1 MAATEIDSNLLK
13 RCIAEEPGAWKDFVD
28 RFIGLFVHVIHHSA
42 QARSIRLSQDDID
55 DLCADV
61 FLQIVANDYA
71 VLRKYRRRS
80 SLPTYLS
87 VVARRVVV
95 RSMANRRMAEAF
107 GHVQAHQSSL
117 DHAQA
122 GAPEQQ
128 RIDDRDE
135 IKKLLKELPAMDA
148 AVVKQFHLE
157 GRSYREIS
165 NRLGIAENSIG
176 PTLTRAREKM
186 RSRQSGS

>member
-1 MAATEIDSNLLK
+1 MAATEIDSKLLK

-42 QARSIRLSQDDID
+42 QARSVRISQDDID
-55 DLCADV
+55 DLCSDV

-71 VLRKYRRRS
+71 VLRNYRGRS

-87 VVARRVVV
+87 VVARRIVV
-95 RSMANRRMAEAF
+95 RSMANRRMAEAL

-117 DHAQA
+117 DHAHA

-165 NRLGIAENSIG
+165 NKLGIAENSIG

-186 RSRQSGS
+186 RTRQAGS